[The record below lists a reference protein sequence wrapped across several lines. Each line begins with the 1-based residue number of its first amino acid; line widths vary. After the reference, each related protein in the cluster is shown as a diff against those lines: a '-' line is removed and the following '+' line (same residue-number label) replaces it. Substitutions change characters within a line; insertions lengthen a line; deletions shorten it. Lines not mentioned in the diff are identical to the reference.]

1 MPDTVR
7 RVDYYAAT
15 IAHRAGQGAKVMD
28 AFEDAGVNFL
38 AIHAFPAGAGKAQV
52 DFFPED
58 WKAFE
63 RAAKEAGIQV
73 GRKKT
78 AFLVQGRDR
87 VGAVAELLGKL
98 GHAKVNVT
106 ALDAVSTGG
115 KFGALLWVKPD
126 KVDAA
131 ARALGA
137 KKK

>member
-15 IAHRAGQGAKVMD
+15 LPHRAGQGARIMA
-28 AFEDAGVNFL
+28 AFEDAKVNFL
-38 AIHAFPAGAGKAQV
+38 AIHAFPEGGGKAQI

-58 WKAFE
+58 SKAFE
-63 RAAKEAGIQV
+63 RAVKEAGIEV

-78 AFLVQGRDR
+78 AFLIQGRDR
-87 VGAVAELLGKL
+87 VGAVAEILGKV
-98 GHAKVNVT
+98 GDAKVNVT

-115 KFGALLWVKPD
+115 EFGALLWVKPD

-131 ARALGA
+131 AKALGA
-137 KKK
+137 KS

>member
-1 MPDTVR
+1 MADEVR
-7 RVDYYAAT
+7 RADYYVAT
-15 IAHRAGQGAKVMD
+15 IPHRAGQGAKILKAFQD
-28 AFEDAGVNFL
+28 AKVNFRAL
-38 AIHAFPAGAGKAQV
+38 HAFPEGGKAQI

-58 WKAFE
+58 SKAFE
-63 RAAKEAGIQV
+63 RAAKEAGIEV
-73 GRKKT
+73 SRKKT

-98 GHAKVNVT
+98 GDARVNVT

-131 ARALGA
+131 AKALGA
-137 KKK
+137 QR